1 MKEQAMLPVHLVLT
15 TVTETRLSRIP
26 ELQAENAAQRHH
38 IWCQSAALEG
48 RFVGNCGK
56 QPQLDGVPEACL
68 LQWTVTRLQKTLKC
82 KFTHGF
88 SFSHSRLLWK

>member
-38 IWCQSAALEG
+38 I
-48 RFVGNCGK
+48 
-56 QPQLDGVPEACL
+56 
-68 LQWTVTRLQKTLKC
+68 
-82 KFTHGF
+82 
-88 SFSHSRLLWK
+88 